1 MQITFK
7 NKDAQKVQIDL
18 QEEEVQVLVE
28 YALVDLVRKGL
39 ISHEGLNPQQDFLA
53 SLDPNHMPEA

>member
-1 MQITFK
+1 MQIKFK
-7 NKDAQKVQIDL
+7 NKDAQEVQINL

-28 YALVDLVRKGL
+28 YALVNLVRKGI
-39 ISHEGLNPQQDFLA
+39 ISMDIIDTQRDFLA